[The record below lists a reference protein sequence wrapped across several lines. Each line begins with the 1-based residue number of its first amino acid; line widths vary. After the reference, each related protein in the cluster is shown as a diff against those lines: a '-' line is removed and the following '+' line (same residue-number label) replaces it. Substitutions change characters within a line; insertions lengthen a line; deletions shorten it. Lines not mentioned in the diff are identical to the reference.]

1 MFSVKDMLIYMYNRK
16 RSHIM
21 IFQGL
26 LITEKK

>member
-16 RSHIM
+16 RSHIT